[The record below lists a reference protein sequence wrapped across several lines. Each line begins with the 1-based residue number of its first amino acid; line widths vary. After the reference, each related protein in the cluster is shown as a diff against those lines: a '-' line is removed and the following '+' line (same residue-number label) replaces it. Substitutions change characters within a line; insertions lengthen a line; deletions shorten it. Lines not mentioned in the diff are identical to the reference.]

1 MWSSDTLIR
10 LVEVGFV
17 LVVAML
23 LLVPT
28 LYAFNW
34 LFRHL
39 VRIANPGQLACHYG
53 SPQAVS
59 ACPRGRA
66 MAAVC
71 QLCYADKQFASYY
84 ELIDASHLP
93 MHVLLSWVRTIAEHL
108 DGDAS
113 PLMSVDTWHR
123 YATRQR
129 WYQAATWHPYHI
141 DWYAP
146 ELAVLWG
153 CVHLWLRRY
162 GTRPPSRQL
171 LQHIATKACP
181 KGYLRPYFDY
191 FAQQPDKCEDDAV
204 QVSINIGQLVW
215 NNNGTI
221 NQHTTTMTE
230 DQRNHPLPP
239 LVQGDF
245 VNNGQFAYENTG
257 TMNFNA
263 QAAPASAR
271 PGQPTNEQ
279 VARAIMAVSGEGG
292 PLRSQKHYVG
302 VISVLMWL
310 GWPQKFAPC
319 CTRINQLPCHEQFAV
334 ACSESGLWRTT
345 AMGFARVTYDKWETY
360 TPREGEEEAAF
371 RECKAV
377 ADAFCTE
384 LLRME
389 RPM

>member
-28 LYAFNW
+28 LFAFNW

-181 KGYLRPYFDY
+181 KGYLRPYFEH

-215 NNNGTI
+215 NNNGTL

-239 LVQGDF
+239 LVQGNF

-263 QAAPASAR
+263 AAQPATAATAASEPSQERLAHAVKACQTYFWAGAAYAVLYCILR
-271 PGQPTNEQ
+271 DDFHLQMSRATFEQMMQRLPGCPSLLFQCTPGTLDN
-279 VARAIMAVSGEGG
+279 AFSRNA
-292 PLRSQKHYVG
+292 
-302 VISVLMWL
+302 WL
-310 GWPQKFAPC
+310 GDNIDRWDTLTTPPPQRVLRLRDAL
-319 CTRINQLPCHEQFAV
+319 RQDL
-334 ACSESGLWRTT
+334 ACGT
-345 AMGFARVTYDKWETY
+345 GK
-360 TPREGEEEAAF
+360 P
-371 RECKAV
+371 
-377 ADAFCTE
+377 
-384 LLRME
+384 
-389 RPM
+389 